1 MASADPCREGIL
13 MRRFV
18 IGMLVGTLFAVGAP
32 GVASGAANP
41 EHANCVGIGLSSGAF
56 TGQDISG
63 FAHELGGLH
72 LGPGTRGH
80 CEAS

>member
-1 MASADPCREGIL
+1 
-13 MRRFV
+13 MRRFL
-18 IGMLVGTLFAVGAP
+18 IGMLAAALLTVGAP
-32 GVASGAANP
+32 GAASGAANP
-41 EHANCVGIGLSSGAF
+41 EQANCVGIGLSSGEF

-72 LGPGTRGH
+72 LGPGTRRH